1 MNEKPQRAQPA
12 GVKRTDANAVSA
24 DDGAP
29 DAIGPSDSGQRPG
42 GQVDG
47 GSAGDRTAMN
57 FDDDEVYSGTGN
69 NSRRGGTTHA
79 AGGDSGK
86 VDKPSEQ
93 LSRSN
98 EPRERNF

>member
-1 MNEKPQRAQPA
+1 MNEKPESARPTAA
-12 GVKRTDANAVSA
+12 ARTDTANAAPV
-24 DDGAP
+24 DDAP

-47 GSAGDRTAMN
+47 GSAGDRVAMN

-69 NSRRGGTTHA
+69 NARRGGTTHA
-79 AGGDSGK
+79 KGGDSGA
-86 VDKPSEQ
+86 VEAPTEQ